1 MRQCTCHG
9 AIAETGAEV
18 STFPKSVLNE
28 NPGIVDRTR
37 DADPDTAVC
46 YGNGQVEYIST
57 IAESGDYDI
66 EVAPEHCSNCLIS
79 VVDAITASGHEHH
92 GHEHHHRLRASVDD
106 FCRHSISI
114 TDVDGKYCRTYQ
126 RRKHARDSWNT
137 PRANK

>member
-28 NPGIVDRTR
+28 NASIVDRTR

-79 VVDAITASGHEHH
+79 VDAIRTPGQHCLQTLTERRGAG
-92 GHEHHHRLRASVDD
+92 RADSSLQRG
-106 FCRHSISI
+106 CRH
-114 TDVDGKYCRTYQ
+114 TQ
-126 RRKHARDSWNT
+126 R
-137 PRANK
+137 